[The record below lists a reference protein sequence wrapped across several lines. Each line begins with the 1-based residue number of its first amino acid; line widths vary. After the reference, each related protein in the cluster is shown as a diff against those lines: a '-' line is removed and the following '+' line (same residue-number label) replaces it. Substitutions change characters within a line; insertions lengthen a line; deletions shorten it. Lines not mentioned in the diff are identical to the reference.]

1 MVKLKASFPLPSFPH
16 HKFLPVGGGGGG
28 ERGGHSYCTHLF
40 VVMVLPPTCFV
51 EVLDIFT
58 ELPLP
63 EVEKEEK
70 LECV

>member
-16 HKFLPVGGGGGG
+16 HKFLLVGGDC
-28 ERGGHSYCTHLF
+28 HSYCTHLF